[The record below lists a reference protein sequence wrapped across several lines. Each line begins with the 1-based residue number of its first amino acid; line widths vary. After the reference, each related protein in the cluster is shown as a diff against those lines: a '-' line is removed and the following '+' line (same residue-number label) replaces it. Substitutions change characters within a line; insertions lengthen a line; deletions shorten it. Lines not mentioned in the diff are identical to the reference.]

1 MEKETKDILHETIK
15 SHRKINYTDLAQV
28 ERLMTRQ
35 EAKLNLGSVPNAVI
49 TQFGRVSG
57 SPLGSSKFKSW

>member
-1 MEKETKDILHETIK
+1 
-15 SHRKINYTDLAQV
+15 
-28 ERLMTRQ
+28 
-35 EAKLNLGSVPNAVI
+35 LGSVPNAVI